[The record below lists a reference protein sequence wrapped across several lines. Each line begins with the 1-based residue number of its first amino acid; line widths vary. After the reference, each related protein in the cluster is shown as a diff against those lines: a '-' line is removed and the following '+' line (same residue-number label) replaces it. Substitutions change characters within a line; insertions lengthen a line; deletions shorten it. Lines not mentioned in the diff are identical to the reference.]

1 MHFSQPP
8 SSQGL
13 GSSIGR
19 ASHQR
24 CDIQVLQFNAQDY
37 VDLSCCMA
45 VSFFVKHLAFY
56 VIMTEASIIFMY
68 VVHYSF
74 CRSRRES
81 VAVNVMEDGGT
92 NT

>member
-1 MHFSQPP
+1 
-8 SSQGL
+8 
-13 GSSIGR
+13 
-19 ASHQR
+19 
-24 CDIQVLQFNAQDY
+24 
-37 VDLSCCMA
+37 MA
-45 VSFFVKHLAFY
+45 VLIFVKHLAFY